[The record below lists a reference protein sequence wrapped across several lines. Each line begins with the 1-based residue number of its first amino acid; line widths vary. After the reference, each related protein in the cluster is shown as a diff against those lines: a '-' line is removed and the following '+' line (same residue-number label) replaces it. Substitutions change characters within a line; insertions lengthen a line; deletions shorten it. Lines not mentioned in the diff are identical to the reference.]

1 MVDKNKLEEL
11 HTQIGLVQDIMRH
24 TDAKDPRQEQLRE
37 LLAVMYQELN
47 KLSPAKDKL
56 DKPLLSED
64 SL

>member
-11 HTQIGLVQDIMRH
+11 QTQIGLVNDIMRH
-24 TDAKDPRQEQLRE
+24 TDAEDPRMEQLRE

-47 KLSPAKDKL
+47 KLTPAKDRL
-56 DKPLLSED
+56 DKPLLSDD

>member
-1 MVDKNKLEEL
+1 MVDKIAEL
-11 HTQIGLVQDIMRH
+11 QTQIGLVHDIMRH
-24 TDAKDPRQEQLRE
+24 TAAEDPRQEQLRE

>member
-1 MVDKNKLEEL
+1 MVDRLQEL
-11 HTQIGLVQDIMRH
+11 KTQIGLVWDIMRH

-37 LLAVMYQELN
+37 LLATMYQELN
-47 KLSPAKDKL
+47 KLEPPQDKL

>member
-11 HTQIGLVQDIMRH
+11 QTQIGLVNDIMRH
-24 TDAKDPRQEQLRE
+24 TDVKDPRMESLRE

-47 KLSPAKDKL
+47 QLSPPNDKLS
-56 DKPLLSED
+56 KPLLSED

>member
-1 MVDKNKLEEL
+1 MVDRLQEL
-11 HTQIGLVQDIMRH
+11 KTQIGLVWDIMRH

-37 LLAVMYQELN
+37 LLATMYQELN
-47 KLSPAKDKL
+47 RLEPPMDKL

>member
-1 MVDKNKLEEL
+1 MVEKIQEL
-11 HTQIGLVQDIMRH
+11 QTQIGLVHDIMRH
-24 TDAKDPRQEQLRE
+24 TDVKDPRMEQLRE

-47 KLSPAKDKL
+47 KLQPAKDKL

>member
-1 MVDKNKLEEL
+1 MVDKLKELE
-11 HTQIGLVQDIMRH
+11 TQIGLVHDIMRH
-24 TDAKDPRQEQLRE
+24 TDVKDPRMESLRE

-47 KLSPAKDKL
+47 VLQPPKDKL

>member
-1 MVDKNKLEEL
+1 MVDRLQEL
-11 HTQIGLVQDIMRH
+11 KTQIGLVWDIMRH

-37 LLAVMYQELN
+37 LLATMYQELDR
-47 KLSPAKDKL
+47 LEPPMDKL